1 MTRIAHKKIKW
12 SVVMVTGVE
21 ALEEKY
27 LSPRTVSLGH
37 SSGPLMDPFVHDR
50 APTNLTQSPGNP
62 PSHGSSARGVQREA
76 WTWAGHGEG
85 GRPRLSSFIAGCW
98 DFQALGLLVSI
109 QTLTHSHMHKN
120 MYKYP
125 QIHIHSSPWT
135 QSLTCPV
142 PHLL

>member
-1 MTRIAHKKIKW
+1 
-12 SVVMVTGVE
+12 MVTGVE

-76 WTWAGHGEG
+76 WTWAGHGG
-85 GRPRLSSFIAGCW
+85 GGTAKAELLHSRMLGLSSTRPVGFHT
-98 DFQALGLLVSI
+98 DTH
-109 QTLTHSHMHKN
+109 TLTHAQ
-120 MYKYP
+120 KY
-125 QIHIHSSPWT
+125 
-135 QSLTCPV
+135 V
-142 PHLL
+142 